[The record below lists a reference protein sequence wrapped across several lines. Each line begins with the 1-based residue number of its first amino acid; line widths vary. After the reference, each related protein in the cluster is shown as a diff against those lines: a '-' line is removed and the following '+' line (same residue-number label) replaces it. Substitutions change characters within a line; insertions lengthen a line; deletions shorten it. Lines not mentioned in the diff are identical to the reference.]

1 MKSVGLK
8 LIERKSF
15 LNYFEE
21 YRQINDSLLR
31 KMRVRDL
38 KNVEKQV
45 DVLYEVV
52 IFKKSCI

>member
-45 DVLYEVV
+45 AVLYEVV